1 MDIVYID
8 FSHPSFNWANG
19 LYIIV
24 SKDFEEGIYNIC
36 RLGEDGQPEV
46 NYKGEFSISCTGLN
60 NKGVKKTNLK
70 YFTDKQ
76 LRAEKLKKINEYG
89 R

>member
-1 MDIVYID
+1 MDIVYLD

-19 LYIIV
+19 LYIVV
-24 SKDFEEGIYNIC
+24 SIDLKEKIYNLCKINKY
-36 RLGEDGQPEV
+36 GQPEM
-46 NYKGEFSISCTGLN
+46 NNGEFSISCTGLN
-60 NKGVKKTNLK
+60 NPDVKKTNLK

-76 LRAEKLKKINEYG
+76 IRAEKLKKINEYG

>member
-1 MDIVYID
+1 MG
-8 FSHPSFNWANG
+8 NG
-19 LYIIV
+19 LYIVV
-24 SKDFEEGIYNIC
+24 SKDYDQNIYNLC
-36 RLGEDGQPEV
+36 RLGEDGQPEL
-46 NYKGEFSISCTGLN
+46 NHNGEFSISCTGLN

>member
-1 MDIVYID
+1 MDIVYIN
-8 FSHPSFNWANG
+8 FNHPSFNWSNG
-19 LYIIV
+19 LYIVV
-24 SKDFEEGIYNIC
+24 SKDYDENIYNLC
-36 RLGEDGQPEV
+36 RLGEDGQPEL
-46 NYKGEFSISCTGLN
+46 NHNGEFSISCTGLN

-70 YFTDKQ
+70 YFTDKK

>member
-1 MDIVYID
+1 MDIVYIN
-8 FSHPSFNWANG
+8 FSHPSFNWTNG

-24 SKDFEEGIYNIC
+24 SKDFEQNVYNLC
-36 RLGEDGQPEV
+36 RLREDGQPELDFSG
-46 NYKGEFSISCTGLN
+46 NFSINYTGFN
-60 NKGVKKTNLK
+60 NPDVKKTNLK

-76 LRAEKLKKINEYG
+76 IRSEKLKKINEYG